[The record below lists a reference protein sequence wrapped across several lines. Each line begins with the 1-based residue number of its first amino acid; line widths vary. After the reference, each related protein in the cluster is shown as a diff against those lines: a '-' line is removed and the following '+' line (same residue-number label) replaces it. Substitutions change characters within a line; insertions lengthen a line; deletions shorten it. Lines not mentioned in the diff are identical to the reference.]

1 MAISA
6 AGTCLRRD
14 NAHKTFQGTDTA
26 SRLAAGVVPD
36 DGSLLSVTISSGW
49 TCRAGAPLAVLGPR
63 AALRS
68 GRLALDDLGS
78 AGAGKRA
85 GHDSAGTAAPPP
97 LPMSLSVV
105 ADQRARGALSEGRRA
120 SQLMDQDIR

>member
-49 TCRAGAPLAVLGPR
+49 TCSAGAPLPVLGPR

-68 GRLALDDLGS
+68 GGLALDDLGS
-78 AGAGKRA
+78 AGAGKGAARVA
-85 GHDSAGTAAPPP
+85 PEPPRRRGPGHRITTAATATTAETP
-97 LPMSLSVV
+97 L
-105 ADQRARGALSEGRRA
+105 
-120 SQLMDQDIR
+120 